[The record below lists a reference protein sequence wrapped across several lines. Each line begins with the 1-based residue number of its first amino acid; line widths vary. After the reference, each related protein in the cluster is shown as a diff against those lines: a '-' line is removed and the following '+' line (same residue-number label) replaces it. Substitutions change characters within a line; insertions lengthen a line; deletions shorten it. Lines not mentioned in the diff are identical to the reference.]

1 MLEELV
7 TALMTHLLSSRIQGA
22 TSEPLFGVAIGVCG
36 PVESDMVSEAVQ
48 NLDDR
53 ILQLTGGVKV
63 YQE

>member
-1 MLEELV
+1 
-7 TALMTHLLSSRIQGA
+7 MTHLLSSRIQGA